1 MNAILNFNK
10 FFKNQ
15 YSMRIEWFQKVSL
28 YKNQTKI
35 MHGIYFIVKQYSHS
49 GYLFM
54 LKAQSVAVIV
64 ILMRIIHVMNFVT
77 DIQTLFE
84 EANAKNK
91 LKYQHS

>member
-1 MNAILNFNK
+1 M
-10 FFKNQ
+10 
-15 YSMRIEWFQKVSL
+15 

-35 MHGIYFIVKQYSHS
+35 MHGIYFIAKQCSHS

>member
-1 MNAILNFNK
+1 
-10 FFKNQ
+10 
-15 YSMRIEWFQKVSL
+15 
-28 YKNQTKI
+28 
-35 MHGIYFIVKQYSHS
+35 MHGIYFIAKQCSHS

-54 LKAQSVAVIV
+54 LNAQSVAVIV
-64 ILMRIIHVMNFVT
+64 ILMRIIRVMNFVT